1 MLTILS
7 AGVSHGAMRSE
18 LGIHA
23 STLVPGGVT
32 RSRTATVTQSGTMAL
47 VAVLCLFASGCMSS
61 LQQHT
66 TALSA
71 ATAPVVDGA
80 EAAYQAAN
88 TIHEKRTDYDAIAEF
103 DKTDPVYNPR
113 ILHPLL
119 TEQSIDIRLA
129 VLKAFQCYVETLAE
143 ITNGTESPALDD
155 ASKSVG
161 ASLAGLGNA
170 LVPASP
176 TSATTPS
183 TSSQPALT
191 ISQETQ
197 NILSTG
203 ANALGQFLVYRAI
216 RNDLPQKVKD
226 MDPQVQALCKLL
238 AGEVDLL
245 HDAETK
251 DFDSILDRETLFLRD
266 PNAKLSSE
274 ERREAI
280 MRLPE
285 LAREQQEADLQ
296 LTQLRAE
303 IVKLA
308 LTHHALAADAQGN
321 NPESLKSKLGD
332 LEAAGKNL
340 GKFKSSL
347 PTN

>member
-1 MLTILS
+1 MGTLPKH
-7 AGVSHGAMRSE
+7 AG
-18 LGIHA
+18 
-23 STLVPGGVT
+23 
-32 RSRTATVTQSGTMAL
+32 
-47 VAVLCLFASGCMSS
+47 
-61 LQQHT
+61 
-66 TALSA
+66 ALST

-80 EAAYQAAN
+80 AAAYQAAN

-113 ILHPLL
+113 IFHPLL
-119 TEQSIDIRLA
+119 TQQSIDIRLA
-129 VLKAFQCYVETLAE
+129 VLKAFQCYVQTLVE
-143 ITNGTESPALDD
+143 ISSGTESPALDD

-161 ASLAGLGNA
+161 ASLAGLGNTI
-170 LVPASP
+170 LPAGSGS
-176 TSATTPS
+176 SATSTQPS
-183 TSSQPALT
+183 LP
-191 ISQETQ
+191 ISQGTQ

-216 RNDLPQKVKD
+216 RRDLPQKVKD

-238 AGEVDLL
+238 ADEVDLL

-266 PNAKLSSE
+266 PDSKLSPE

-285 LAREQQEADLQ
+285 LAREQQEADSQ
-296 LTQLRAE
+296 LALLKTA
-303 IVKLA
+303 IMKLA

-332 LEAAGKNL
+332 LEAVGKNL
-340 GKFKSSL
+340 GKFQSSL

>member
-1 MLTILS
+1 
-7 AGVSHGAMRSE
+7 
-18 LGIHA
+18 
-23 STLVPGGVT
+23 
-32 RSRTATVTQSGTMAL
+32 
-47 VAVLCLFASGCMSS
+47 MSS
-61 LQQHT
+61 LQKHT
-66 TALSA
+66 TALST

-80 EAAYQAAN
+80 ASAYQAAN

-129 VLKAFQCYVETLAE
+129 VLKAFQCYVETLVE
-143 ITNGTESPALDD
+143 ITSGTESPALDD

-161 ASLAGLGNA
+161 ASLAGLGNT
-170 LVPASP
+170 LLPAGS
-176 TSATTPS
+176 TSATTAA
-183 TSSQPALT
+183 TSSQPSLA
-191 ISQETQ
+191 ISQDTQ
-197 NILSTG
+197 NVLATG

-238 AGEVDLL
+238 ADEVDLL

-266 PNAKLSSE
+266 PNSKLSSE

-285 LAREQQEADLQ
+285 LAREQREADLQ
-296 LTQLRAE
+296 LTQLKTA
-303 IVKLA
+303 IVRLA

-332 LEAAGKNL
+332 LEAVGKNL